1 MCVPDGLDGKA
12 LVKHLQTRY
21 NVTVAGGQGHAAG
34 KIFRVGH
41 MGDVDEFDTLSA
53 IAAIEMSLAD
63 LGYPVKIGEGSRAAP
78 PLLREFAQESDS
90 E

>member
-1 MCVPDGLDGKA
+1 
-12 LVKHLQTRY
+12 
-21 NVTVAGGQGHAAG
+21 
-34 KIFRVGH
+34 

-63 LGYPVKIGEGSRAAP
+63 LGYPVKIGEGSRAATQ
-78 PLLREFAQESDS
+78 LLREFAQESDS